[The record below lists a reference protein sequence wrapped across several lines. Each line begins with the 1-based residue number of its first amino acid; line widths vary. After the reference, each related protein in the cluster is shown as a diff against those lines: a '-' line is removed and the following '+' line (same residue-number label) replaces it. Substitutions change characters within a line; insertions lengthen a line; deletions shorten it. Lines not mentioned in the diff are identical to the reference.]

1 MKRLFLLAAFAAV
14 ITQGAGVAVAAEPP
28 TYESAGLPISTHQIS
43 VVEPS
48 HVQEV
53 APAATLTTGGMP
65 ASPHQVAVLTA
76 GKRTVGKSAG
86 ATR

>member
-1 MKRLFLLAAFAAV
+1 MKRLFLLAAVAAV
-14 ITQGAGVAVAAEPP
+14 IPWGAGVAVAAELP
-28 TYESAGLPISTHQIS
+28 TYESADLPISAHQIS

-53 APAATLTTGGMP
+53 SSVPTLTAAGMP

-76 GKRTVGKSAG
+76 GKRIVGKLAG
-86 ATR
+86 VTR